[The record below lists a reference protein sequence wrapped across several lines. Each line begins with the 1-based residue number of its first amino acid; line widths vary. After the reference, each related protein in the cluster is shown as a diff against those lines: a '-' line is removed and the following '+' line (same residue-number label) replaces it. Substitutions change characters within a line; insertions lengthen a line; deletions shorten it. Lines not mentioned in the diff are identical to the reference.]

1 MFKILATHVAVDV
14 EDLQATMHYL
24 DDVVGLKELREVNRP
39 NVRVVWYPGLE
50 LAQAK
55 PDSAPGIVKHVAW
68 EVDDILAAI
77 RDLKAQ
83 GVTFE
88 GDEPRQIETAVVS
101 THQRVRYVF
110 FTTPVGLRGELVQV
124 DPPPVSA

>member
-1 MFKILATHVAVDV
+1 MFHILATHVSVDV
-14 EDLQATMHYL
+14 ADLEATMRYL
-24 DDVVGLKELREVNRP
+24 DDVLGLSELREVNRP

-55 PDSAPGIVKHVAW
+55 PESPPGVVKHVAW
-68 EVDDILAAI
+68 EVDDILAAMQ
-77 RDLKAQ
+77 DLRAQ

-124 DPPPVSA
+124 DLPPAS